1 MRERGGNPGQRLLIR
16 VSRWIVR
23 LYPRDLRR
31 RFGGDIASALDA
43 SVAAGVP
50 AQRILVDAVSTLSRS
65 WADRLGRARK
75 GRGRSSVADV
85 GGDLRHA
92 LRSAARDPL
101 YSGMVVVTLA
111 VAIGANAAV
120 FDVAWSVLIRSL
132 PYADPERVVSVVPSP
147 VRFTA
152 TGYGVS
158 TTLTDV
164 PQIES
169 AAAYTPGGRASL
181 GAEGGA
187 AEVSVTQ
194 ATGNFFEVLGVSTQW
209 GAGLA
214 AATEGEHGAVLSHG
228 LWRSAFGGDP
238 GVVGTTILLSGNP
251 VLVTGIAPP
260 EVAVP
265 AGTDIWLTY
274 PLVGGFFGAASSAEV
289 IARVS
294 SAGLIEEARAAHLAR
309 VTAQW
314 TSNGDELPEWY
325 RDMAFTPLRSA
336 LVGSVREA
344 LVALFAAASLVLLL
358 GCINLAGVTVAR
370 RSARAGELAVRRA
383 LGAGRA
389 RLVRMMMAESLVLAL
404 LAGLPALAF
413 VVWGRSVL
421 SRMLPGGLPGLA
433 DVGPGVR
440 SLGFIAAAAVAA
452 GLAVGALPA
461 FYGLSEA
468 SRMGVAGRVREQRRR
483 LHPGLVMSQIALAVL
498 LVIGAGLLG
507 RSLVVLRSVPLGYD
521 IEHVLTFEVQLP
533 DVAYAGAD
541 AWRGYAGTIAERLA
555 AVPGVEA
562 VGLASRLPLGEGLGS
577 AFRLWPAGVEESD
590 PTASASVVWATSP
603 FFDAFGIPLLA
614 GGTFE
619 SGNRHSIVI
628 SRALAL
634 SLFGR
639 ADVVGEQVRMRASM
653 RVDPEL
659 MTIAGVADDTR
670 LSGYETA
677 VSEVLYLPFGERPQ
691 PWMAFAM
698 RATGDPAT
706 LAGSVRHVVAAVD
719 ANVAPFR
726 MMTTGEAAR
735 NAVATREALT
745 LAALLFGA
753 AALLLSVLGTYGL
766 LAQSVA
772 RRRREL
778 GIRMAIGARG
788 TDVMRMVLGEAGRL
802 SVAGALLGIV
812 AALALTRLLRGLL
825 WSVEA
830 TDPLTFAVV
839 PILVL
844 FAALVAAAVPA
855 RRATRVDP
863 AESLRGD

>member
-1 MRERGGNPGQRLLIR
+1 MRERGGNRGQRLLIR

-31 RFGGDIASALDA
+31 RFGADIASALDA

-50 AQRILVDAVSTLSRS
+50 AHRILVDAVGTLWKS
-65 WADRLGRARK
+65 WADHVRGHRKRPARLT
-75 GRGRSSVADV
+75 VADV

-101 YSGMVVVTLA
+101 YSGVVIVTLA

-132 PYADPERVVSVVPSP
+132 PYSDPERVVSIEPAP
-147 VRFTA
+147 MRFTA

-158 TTLTDV
+158 STLTDV

-169 AAAYTPGGRASL
+169 SAAYTPGGRASL
-181 GAEGGA
+181 GGEGGA
-187 AEVSVTQ
+187 SEVSVTQ
-194 ATGNFFEVLGVSTQW
+194 TAGNFFEVLGVSTQW

-214 AATEGEHGAVLSHG
+214 ALAEGEHGAVLSHG

-251 VLVTGIAPP
+251 VVVAGIAPP

-274 PLVGGFFGAASSAEV
+274 PLVGGFFGAASSADV
-289 IARVS
+289 IARVR
-294 SAGLIEEARAAHLAR
+294 SAGLVEEARAAHLAR
-309 VTAQW
+309 VTAEW
-314 TSNGDELPEWY
+314 TSHGDELPDRY
-325 RDMAFTPLRSA
+325 RDMTFTPLRSA
-336 LVGSVREA
+336 LVGPVREA
-344 LVALFAAASLVLLL
+344 IVALFAAASLVLLL

-421 SRMLPGGLPGLA
+421 SRMLPGGLPGLS
-433 DVGPGVR
+433 DGGPGVQ
-440 SLGFIAAAAVAA
+440 SLGFIAAACVAA

-461 FYGLSEA
+461 FYALSEA
-468 SRMGVAGRVREQRRR
+468 SGMGVAGRVREQRRR

-507 RSLVVLRSVPLGYD
+507 RSLVALRSVPLGYD
-521 IEHVLTFEVQLP
+521 LEHVLTFEVQLP
-533 DVAYAGAD
+533 NVAYAGAD
-541 AWRGYAGTIAERLA
+541 AVRGYAGTVTERLA
-555 AVPGVEA
+555 AVPGVESI
-562 VGLASRLPLGEGLGS
+562 GLASRLPLGEGMGS
-577 AFRLWPAGVEESD
+577 AFRLWPADVEESD
-590 PTASASVVWATSP
+590 TTASAIVVWATSP
-603 FFDAFGIPLLA
+603 FFDAFGIPLVS

-619 SGNRHSIVI
+619 RGNRNSIVI

-639 ADVVGEQVRMRASM
+639 ADVGGEQVRRRVSM
-653 RVDPEL
+653 RVDPDL
-659 MTIAGVADDTR
+659 MTIAGVAGDTR

-677 VSEVLYLPFGERPQ
+677 VSEVVYLPFDERPQ
-691 PWMAFAM
+691 PWMAFAI
-698 RATGDPAT
+698 RAARDPAD
-706 LAGSVRHVVAAVD
+706 LAGSVRRVVAEVD
-719 ANVAPFR
+719 ASVAPFR
-726 MMTTGEAAR
+726 MMTTSAAAR
-735 NAVATREALT
+735 DSVATREALT

-753 AALLLSVLGTYGL
+753 AALVLSVLGTYGL

-788 TDVMRMVLGEAGRL
+788 TDVMRMVLGEASRL
-802 SVAGALLGIV
+802 SVAGALLGIA

-830 TDPLTFAVV
+830 TDPLTFVAV

-844 FAALVAAAVPA
+844 LAALVAAAIPA
-855 RRATRVDP
+855 KRATRVDP
-863 AESLRGD
+863 ADSLRGD

>member
-1 MRERGGNPGQRLLIR
+1 
-16 VSRWIVR
+16 VSGDVR
-23 LYPRDLRR
+23 H
-31 RFGGDIASALDA
+31 G
-43 SVAAGVP
+43 
-50 AQRILVDAVSTLSRS
+50 
-65 WADRLGRARK
+65 
-75 GRGRSSVADV
+75 
-85 GGDLRHA
+85 
-92 LRSAARDPL
+92 LRSAVRDPL
-101 YSGMVVVTLA
+101 YSGVVVVTLA

-120 FDVAWSVLIRSL
+120 FDVAWSVLIRTV
-132 PYADPERVVSVVPSP
+132 PYAEAERVVSVVPSP
-147 VRFTA
+147 VRLTA
-152 TGYGVS
+152 TGFGVS
-158 TTLTDV
+158 STLTDV

-169 AAAYTPGGRASL
+169 SAAYTAGGRASL

-209 GAGLA
+209 GAGLSA
-214 AATEGEHGAVLSHG
+214 AAEGEHGAVLSHG
-228 LWRSAFGGDP
+228 LWRRAFGGDP

-251 VLVTGIAPP
+251 VVVTGIAQP

-274 PLVGGFFGAASSAEV
+274 PLVVGFFGAASGAEV
-289 IARVS
+289 IARVR
-294 SAGLIEEARAAHLAR
+294 SAGLIEEARAAHMTR
-309 VTAQW
+309 VAEEW
-314 TSNGDELPEWY
+314 TSHGDELPDWY

-336 LVGSVREA
+336 LVGPVREA

-383 LGAGRA
+383 LGAGRV
-389 RLVRMMMAESLVLAL
+389 RLARMMMTESLVLAL
-404 LAGLPALAF
+404 LAGLPAVAF
-413 VVWGRSVL
+413 VVWGRSIL
-421 SRMLPGGLPGLA
+421 SRMLPGGLPGLSDA
-433 DVGPGVR
+433 GPGVQ
-440 SLGFIAAAAVAA
+440 SLGFIAAASVAA
-452 GLAVGALPA
+452 GLAVGVLPA
-461 FYGLSEA
+461 FHALSEA

-507 RSLVVLRSVPLGYD
+507 RSLVALRSVPLGYD
-521 IEHVLTFEVQLP
+521 LENVLTFEVQLP
-533 DVAYAGAD
+533 SVAYAGAD
-541 AWRGYAGTIAERLA
+541 AWRGYAGTMTDRLA

-562 VGLASRLPLGEGLGS
+562 VGLASRLPLGEGMGS
-577 AFRLWPAGVEESD
+577 GLRLWPARVEESD
-590 PTASASVVWATSP
+590 TTASASVVWATSP

-614 GGTFE
+614 GATFE
-619 SGNRHSIVI
+619 RGNRHSIVI
-628 SRALAL
+628 SRSLAL

-639 ADVVGEQVRMRASM
+639 ADVVGEQVRMRVSA

-659 MTIAGVADDTR
+659 MTIAGVAGDTR
-670 LSGYETA
+670 LFGYETA
-677 VSEVLYLPFGERPQ
+677 ISEVVYLPFGERPQ
-691 PWMAFAM
+691 PWMAFAI
-698 RATGDPAT
+698 RATGDPAA
-706 LAGSVRHVVAAVD
+706 LAGSVRRVVAAVD

-735 NAVATREALT
+735 DAVATRAALT
-745 LAALLFGA
+745 LAALLFAG

-778 GIRMAIGARG
+778 GVRMAIGARA

-830 TDPLTFAVV
+830 TDPLTFSAV

-844 FAALVAAAVPA
+844 LAALVAAAVPA
-855 RRATRVDP
+855 TGATRVDP